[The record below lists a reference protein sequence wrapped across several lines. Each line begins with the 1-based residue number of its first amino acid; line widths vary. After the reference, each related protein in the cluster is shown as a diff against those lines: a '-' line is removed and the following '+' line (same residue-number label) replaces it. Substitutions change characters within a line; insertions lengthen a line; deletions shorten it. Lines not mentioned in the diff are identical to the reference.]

1 MGTRSFPGVKC
12 SQGVL
17 LTTHPL
23 LFGLNT
29 LHSNLLFKTLPLKQA
44 VSCACKSKANVL
56 FSVVS
61 PVDWYRHKK
70 KEFLKIN
77 ILVTSL

>member
-1 MGTRSFPGVKC
+1 MKFFINFLHARYPI
-12 SQGVL
+12 
-17 LTTHPL
+17 

-29 LHSNLLFKTLPLKQA
+29 LHSNLLFKTLPLKQK
-44 VSCACKSKANVL
+44 VSRACKTKANVL

-70 KEFLKIN
+70 KAFLQNN
-77 ILVTSL
+77 ILLISLRMSL